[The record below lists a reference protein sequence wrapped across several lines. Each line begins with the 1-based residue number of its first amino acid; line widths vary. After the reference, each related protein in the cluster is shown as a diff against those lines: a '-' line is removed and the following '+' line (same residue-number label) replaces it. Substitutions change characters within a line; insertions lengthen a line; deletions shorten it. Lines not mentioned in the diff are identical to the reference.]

1 MNKIYLI
8 LIGSFL
14 LISASVVGVSK
25 IISQPA
31 VPKQVKVLNG
41 YIRGCDVSDINDAL
55 NIYTRSGWVVKTS
68 SYTNNLY
75 YFIILE
81 KY

>member
-1 MNKIYLI
+1 MKKIYLI

-14 LISASVVGVSK
+14 LISASVVEINRMIV
-25 IISQPA
+25 QPA
-31 VPKQVKVLNG
+31 VPKQVKVLHG
-41 YIRGCDVSDINDAL
+41 YIRLNETEDINSAL
-55 NIYTRSGWVVKTS
+55 NIYTRSGYVIKSS
-68 SYTNNLY
+68 SYVSNGD